1 VFDAELLRQRAM
13 MVRQGRRAAF
23 AVIALIFALIDLRRL
38 LPSSFSPA
46 SCPTVTSIGASAIPL
61 MAARCR
67 HMVELLLEGL
77 LELSVR
83 PEGSRVIRIGY
94 GRGLSGSNRV

>member
-1 VFDAELLRQRAM
+1 MEPRGPLLTH
-13 MVRQGRRAAF
+13 GGG
-23 AVIALIFALIDLRRL
+23 DLLGADLAHRL
-38 LPSSFSPA
+38 A
-46 SCPTVTSIGASAIPL
+46 HRPL
-61 MAARCR
+61 MAERILQDAVPIAPELVLER
-67 HMVELLLEGL
+67 HHDSGTGIDSL